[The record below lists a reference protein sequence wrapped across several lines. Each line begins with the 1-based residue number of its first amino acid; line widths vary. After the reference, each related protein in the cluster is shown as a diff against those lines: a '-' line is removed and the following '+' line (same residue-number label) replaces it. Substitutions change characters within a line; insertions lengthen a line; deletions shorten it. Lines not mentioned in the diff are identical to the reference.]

1 VDVEGKY
8 IRFTNLQI
16 ASQWQ
21 FLTDLEGVLDRMRI
35 KETITYDHEIV
46 YSLEGAWSKLLPDN
60 TTHFGC
66 RFDAN
71 GDAYFTTWTVS
82 PSWENPGKWIVSGNE
97 LTVKSAEGDVILTCN
112 FLVDVEGKYIRFT
125 NLQIAS
131 QWQFLTDLEGVLDR
145 MRIKETILD

>member
-1 VDVEGKY
+1 MRKYLFFLLAAVMLALSSVSLVSCGKDDV
-8 IRFTNLQI
+8 
-16 ASQWQ
+16 
-21 FLTDLEGVLDRMRI
+21 
-35 KETITYDHEIV
+35 TYDHEIV
-46 YSLEGAWSKLLPDN
+46 HSLEGAWSKLLPDN

-71 GDAYFTTWTVS
+71 GDAYFATWTVT
-82 PSWENPGKWIVSGNE
+82 PSWENPVRWIVSGNE

-112 FLVDVEGKYIRFT
+112 FLVDVEGKNIRFT

-145 MRIKETILD
+145 MRIKETILDN